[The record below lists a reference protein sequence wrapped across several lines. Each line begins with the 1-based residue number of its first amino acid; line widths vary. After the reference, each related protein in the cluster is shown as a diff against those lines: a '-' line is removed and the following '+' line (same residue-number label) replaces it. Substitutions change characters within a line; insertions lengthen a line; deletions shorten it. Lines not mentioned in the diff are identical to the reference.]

1 MTGAHLPSRFPVAVL
16 TGAGGGLG
24 ATTARVLG
32 AAGIA
37 VACVDIDGDAAR
49 RTADAVSATG
59 VVSTSF
65 DIDITAEDAISALA
79 DGVHDQLGPV
89 SHLINIAGILPRS
102 GLRDTDAQ
110 TWRRTMDV
118 NAMAPFLLTQAF
130 AEDLKSSK
138 YGRVINCASFAGTRG
153 YEYTAYAASKAALIN
168 LTSSLLFEF
177 WGTAVT
183 VNAVAPGAIDTPML
197 DQQARA
203 RMADKTPTGR
213 ILDPADVAEYIA
225 FLAGP
230 LSRGVN
236 GTTTVID
243 GGASALF
250 TYK

>member
-1 MTGAHLPSRFPVAVL
+1 VQPPHRFPVAVV

-24 ATTARVLG
+24 AVTARLLG
-32 AAGIA
+32 SSGLA
-37 VACVDIDGDAAR
+37 VACVDIDGSAAR
-49 RTADAVSATG
+49 RTAEAVAATG
-59 VVSTSF
+59 VATASF
-65 DIDITAEDAISALA
+65 AIDITSEPSVQSLV
-79 DGVHDQLGPV
+79 DGVHGELGPV
-89 SHLINIAGILPRS
+89 SHLINIAGILVRS

-118 NAMAPFLLTQAF
+118 NAMGPFLLTQAF
-130 AEDLKSSK
+130 ADDLKSSA

-153 YEYTAYAASKAALIN
+153 YVYPAYAASKAALVN

-183 VNAVAPGAIDTPML
+183 VNAIAPGAIDTPML
-197 DQQARA
+197 DQQARS
-203 RMADKTPTGR
+203 RMVDKTPTGR
-213 ILDPADVAEYIA
+213 ILDPADVAEFIA

-230 LSRGVN
+230 QSRGLN

-250 TYK
+250 SYK